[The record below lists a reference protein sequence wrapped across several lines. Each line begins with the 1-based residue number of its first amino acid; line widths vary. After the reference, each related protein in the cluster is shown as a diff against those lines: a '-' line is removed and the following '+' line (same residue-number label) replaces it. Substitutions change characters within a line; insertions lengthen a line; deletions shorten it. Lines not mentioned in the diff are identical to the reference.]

1 MTRKELRREI
11 EEALDFL
18 REYYPVDEVDE
29 VEDIHHGYI
38 SLYDAVIQV
47 LDESEV
53 KYEDEKMVEEI
64 LEEIVRENIERKNKW
79 MNY

>member
-18 REYYPVDEVDE
+18 REYYPVDE

-64 LEEIVRENIERKNKW
+64 LEEIVRENIERKKQKKEV
-79 MNY
+79 